1 MVIFAMLLMI
11 SGCDKELTEA
21 EESKILKKLSPQDLE
36 LINATNNLSLNII
49 QAEYEQNKER
59 NFFFS
64 PVSVGMALGMIYNG
78 VGEKEKYQIQQMT
91 GLETLVENEIN
102 KSYNEF
108 ITFLQLNYD
117 QTNVFCANSLWF
129 SYGLDINEDYRTKI
143 MAYYDAEIS
152 EINFGK
158 KTALQYIN
166 SWGSLKSRGQLETVT
181 KITPT
186 NDYHIYLVNA
196 FGLNTSWKNGR
207 YFNKPLSFTGST
219 GETVDVTSI
228 NLDQAD
234 VAASFNVDFDYIEIP
249 LGGQNFMFS
258 IVQPAVGIS
267 LDNLINNYDP
277 HELSAHSSTQEMQA
291 NVSMPE
297 ISFARENNLKSTL
310 GHLGL
315 EEIFTPALDLSP
327 SFVSKNQGI
336 SEINQVAMFNI
347 EGQLAANDDLVFSNP
362 NLKSIKVN
370 KPFLYFVK
378 DQHTKSVI
386 FAGYYTNPEK

>member
-196 FGLNTSWKNGR
+196 FGMNTSWKNGR
-207 YFNKPLSFTGST
+207 YFSKPLSFTGST

-267 LDNLINNYDP
+267 LDNLINNYDL

-327 SFVSKNQGI
+327 SFVSKSQGI

>member
-1 MVIFAMLLMI
+1 
-11 SGCDKELTEA
+11 
-21 EESKILKKLSPQDLE
+21 
-36 LINATNNLSLNII
+36 
-49 QAEYEQNKER
+49 
-59 NFFFS
+59 
-64 PVSVGMALGMIYNG
+64 
-78 VGEKEKYQIQQMT
+78 
-91 GLETLVENEIN
+91 
-102 KSYNEF
+102 
-108 ITFLQLNYD
+108 
-117 QTNVFCANSLWF
+117 
-129 SYGLDINEDYRTKI
+129 
-143 MAYYDAEIS
+143 
-152 EINFGK
+152 
-158 KTALQYIN
+158 
-166 SWGSLKSRGQLETVT
+166 
-181 KITPT
+181 
-186 NDYHIYLVNA
+186 
-196 FGLNTSWKNGR
+196 
-207 YFNKPLSFTGST
+207 
-219 GETVDVTSI
+219 VTSI

-267 LDNLINNYDP
+267 LDNLINNYDL

-327 SFVSKNQGI
+327 SFVSKSQGI

>member
-196 FGLNTSWKNGR
+196 FGMNTSWKNGR
-207 YFNKPLSFTGST
+207 YFSKPLSFTGST

-267 LDNLINNYDP
+267 LDNLINNYDL